1 MLAVTLRLALVL
13 TVLLAM
19 ARVLAPTAA
28 APVEPGQ
35 SGKGDRLPLPPPLTL
50 DERLPPAMASPRQPA
65 APAAA
70 VPQASVAAVPPELEP
85 AAEPV
90 VDPKPKRAHR
100 ERDICRGKG
109 RHYTNGGRSWRC
121 NR

>member
-1 MLAVTLRLALVL
+1 MVAVTLRLALVL

-28 APVEPGQ
+28 APVAPDQ
-35 SGKGDRLPLPPPLTL
+35 SGKGAPLPLALTL
-50 DERLPPAMASPRQPA
+50 DERLPPAMASPRQPT
-65 APAAA
+65 APADA
-70 VPQASVAAVPPELEP
+70 VPQVAVAAAPPELEP
-85 AAEPV
+85 AGEPV

>member
-1 MLAVTLRLALVL
+1 VAV
-13 TVLLAM
+13 
-19 ARVLAPTAA
+19 AA
-28 APVEPGQ
+28 A
-35 SGKGDRLPLPPPLTL
+35 
-50 DERLPPAMASPRQPA
+50 
-65 APAAA
+65 
-70 VPQASVAAVPPELEP
+70 PPELEP
-85 AAEPV
+85 AGEPV

>member
-1 MLAVTLRLALVL
+1 MVAVTLRLALVL

-19 ARVLAPTAA
+19 ARVLSPTAA
-28 APVEPGQ
+28 APVPPDQ
-35 SGKGDRLPLPPPLTL
+35 SGKGDRLPLPLTV

-65 APAAA
+65 TLAAA
-70 VPQASVAAVPPELEP
+70 APQVMPVAGAPSELEP
-85 AAEPV
+85 GTDPV
-90 VDPKPKRAHR
+90 VDPKSRRAHH

-109 RHYTNGGRSWRC
+109 RHYTHSGRSWRC

>member
-1 MLAVTLRLALVL
+1 MVAVTLRPALVL

-19 ARVLAPTAA
+19 ARVLTPTAA
-28 APVEPGQ
+28 VPEAPDH
-35 SGKGDRLPLPPPLTL
+35 SGEGDRLPLALTL

-70 VPQASVAAVPPELEP
+70 IAQVPVAAAPPELEP
-85 AAEPV
+85 ATEPV
-90 VDPKPKRAHR
+90 IDPKPKRAHR